1 MEVLTEFLC
10 PFHFIVEPLCL
21 SCKWLMHEEKLIYV
35 KGNITANKAETFVAI
50 PTPLSQ
56 PENIGYRTLSYFTV
70 ENEAV

>member
-1 MEVLTEFLC
+1 
-10 PFHFIVEPLCL
+10 
-21 SCKWLMHEEKLIYV
+21 MHEEKLIYV

-50 PTPLSQ
+50 STPLSQ